1 MDDLLDLTS
10 RVEATH
16 FWFRGFRRF
25 VAPAIAEIAGG
36 RRDLRLLDC
45 GCGTG
50 FNLTTLLRPYGRAF
64 GFDLTPGGLT
74 LARAAGVPLARADMA
89 AISFQ
94 SNRFDLVTS
103 FDVMQYVRDDYAV
116 ATELARVLKPGGG
129 LVMTAAALDVLRGG
143 HAGTWPEERRYTTA
157 RMRAIV
163 EAAGLEVRRLTYLF
177 ASLFPAMLAV
187 RAMGRA
193 DRRGRPSRLRQ
204 GSGEARRSDEV
215 AEAAGRPLPSRGGF
229 SDPPVDWEMRV
240 PVSPVNTALTWMLSG
255 EAAISRRIPMPVGS
269 SVLVV
274 ATKP

>member
-1 MDDLLDLTS
+1 MDNLLDLTS

-25 VAPAIAEIAGG
+25 VAPAIAEIAGP

-64 GFDLTPGGLT
+64 GFDLTPGGLA
-74 LARAAGVPLARADMA
+74 LARAAGAPLARADMA
-89 AISFQ
+89 AIPFQ
-94 SNRFDLVTS
+94 SSRFDLVTS

-143 HAGTWPEERRYTTA
+143 HAGTWPEVRRYTTA

-177 ASLFPAMLAV
+177 ASLFPAMFSV
-187 RAMGRA
+187 RALDRLA
-193 DRRGRPSRLRQ
+193 DRRGGPS
-204 GSGEARRSDEV
+204 GSPGAD
-215 AEAAGRPLPSRGGF
+215 G
-229 SDPPVDWEMRV
+229 DWEMRV
-240 PVSPVNTALTWMLSG
+240 PAAPLNTVLTWMLSG
-255 EAAISRRIPMPVGS
+255 EAALSRRVPMPVGS

-274 ATKP
+274 ARKP